1 MKLGRRPSF
10 KGQVR
15 CSNIRVQKQLWFV
28 FKNEAGPQAELQDDK
43 SSGPTSKSQNNNEL
57 LLNMKLDLDKS
68 NDHNA
73 LLRMKLGRRSSFKRT
88 GSMLQRPSPETITIC
103 Y

>member
-1 MKLGRRPSF
+1 M
-10 KGQVR
+10 
-15 CSNIRVQKQLWFV
+15 

-57 LLNMKLDLDKS
+57 LLNMKLDLDKF

-73 LLRMKLGRRSSFKRT
+73 LLRMKLGRRSSFKVT
-88 GSMLQRPSPETITIC
+88 IPGFHHPSPETIIIC
-103 Y
+103 HYA